1 MKNKHINEYV
11 KVIENQ
17 LKEAGKANNIIE
29 EALVEP
35 VVRIYEEL
43 KNNQNKFCFSEVK
56 ACEKC
61 GAFFVSD
68 SLLMDHENND
78 HVGHGESE
86 LNEDNPEEILL
97 KEQQFHCAL
106 VDSPSCQFQCGTK

>member
-1 MKNKHINEYV
+1 M
-11 KVIENQ
+11 
-17 LKEAGKANNIIE
+17 
-29 EALVEP
+29 
-35 VVRIYEEL
+35 
-43 KNNQNKFCFSEVK
+43 
-56 ACEKC
+56 
-61 GAFFVSD
+61 SD

-106 VDSPSCQFQCGTK
+106 VDTPSCQFQCGTKEELKHHIEIKHRSKPHLQCTVCNILFRNLENLAKHTNMAH